1 MEAAQERI
9 LLHLEHLDLPR
20 PAPVLRRWNGP
31 NVRRNGRLAEPVLV
45 PGLPPPLAA
54 GLNPEEMLQAVVE
67 DLRVNH
73 DCQHTQWRYRDGG
86 GRCVGCHDYLDRYV
100 FVSVFFFPF
109 LV

>member
-1 MEAAQERI
+1 M
-9 LLHLEHLDLPR
+9 
-20 PAPVLRRWNGP
+20 
-31 NVRRNGRLAEPVLV
+31 

-54 GLNPEEMLQAVVE
+54 GFNPEEMLQAVVE

-100 FVSVFFFPF
+100 FVSIFFLLSHLIQLKLTLWFMG
-109 LV
+109 